1 MWTDIEVGDIVVWRD
16 GTLGV
21 LVERRGVHYGTA
33 WSVKFAG
40 PTPSDYDTKH
50 GVGTINLFNGCHTK
64 EILSVKDGY
73 VSKSERRA
81 R

>member
-1 MWTDIEVGDIVVWRD
+1 MWTNIEVGDIVVWRD

-50 GVGTINLFNGCHTK
+50 GVGTIN
-64 EILSVKDGY
+64 
-73 VSKSERRA
+73 
-81 R
+81 